1 MSYKFGLKYVVEDK
15 VQDAF
20 IKLWENCKKIPPE
33 KAKSYMYRVATNLVL
48 NEINHQKVKLKY
60 NSLKKENINY
70 ESPEFIFETSE
81 FSEKIQSAIS
91 NLTEAQRVAFL
102 LNRVDGKKHKEI
114 AEIPGISTKAVEK
127 RIFEAIEIFKR
138 TGSLTKLQKAMGHS
152 FINVSLTYLRGLEIA
167 ELKEED
173 MPLV

>member
-15 VQDAF
+15 VQNAF
-20 IKLWENCKKIPPE
+20 IKLWGNCKKIPPE
-33 KAKSYMYRVATNLVL
+33 KAKSYVYRVATNLVL
-48 NEINHQKVKLKY
+48 NEINRRKVKLKY

-70 ESPEFIFETSE
+70 ESPEFIFETNE

-114 AEIPGISTKAVEK
+114 AEILGISTKAVEK
-127 RIFEAIEIFKR
+127 RIYGAIKSI
-138 TGSLTKLQKAMGHS
+138 
-152 FINVSLTYLRGLEIA
+152 
-167 ELKEED
+167 KENYKIK
-173 MPLV
+173 V

>member
-1 MSYKFGLKYVVEDK
+1 MKNIVIKTVCEEKLYKKIFYNHAKNIHSFLCYKFGLKYAVEDK
-15 VQDAF
+15 VQEAF

-33 KAKSYMYRVATNLVL
+33 KAKSYVYKVATNLVL

-70 ESPEFIFETSE
+70 ESPEFVFETNE

-114 AEIPGISTKAVEK
+114 AEILSISTKEKKK
-127 RIFEAIEIFKR
+127 RIYGAIKSIK
-138 TGSLTKLQKAMGHS
+138 KNYK
-152 FINVSLTYLRGLEIA
+152 IKV
-167 ELKEED
+167 
-173 MPLV
+173 